1 MPTTSQVTEFTAW
14 LTLSSTAM
22 PSCCSTRQI
31 QSALR
36 SAAVRCSGTALR
48 TREYV
53 Q

>member
-14 LTLSSTAM
+14 LTDSSKARLSCRSR
-22 PSCCSTRQI
+22 SQS

-36 SAAVRCSGTALR
+36 SASDFCSGTALR
-48 TREYV
+48 TSEYV